1 MNDLQV
7 FSFNEQP
14 VRTVLVDGE
23 PWWVLA
29 DVCKALDIKR
39 TDSAARKLDEDEKGT
54 HQVSTL
60 RGFQQM
66 IVVNESG
73 LYSVIL
79 RSDKPE
85 AKVFK
90 RWVTHDVL
98 PTIRKTG
105 AYVAEPEKYIVPL
118 AMQPKMS
125 VEERLRRA
133 DLFLR
138 AAEHKPRGSDK
149 EERLVDYAVQDL
161 LACNNLGGRTDA

>member
-29 DVCKALDIKR
+29 DVCKALVLTNPRSVAMRLDKDER
-39 TDSAARKLDEDEKGT
+39 RKLDLPRQGGT
-54 HQVSTL
+54 WS
-60 RGFQQM
+60 
-66 IVVNESG
+66 VNESG

-90 RWVTHDVL
+90 RWVTHEVL
-98 PTIRKTG
+98 PAIRKTG
-105 AYVAEPEKYIVPL
+105 AYMAEPEKYIVQL

-138 AAEHKPRGSDK
+138 AAEHKLRGSD
-149 EERLVDYAVQDL
+149 EEKRLVDYAVQDL